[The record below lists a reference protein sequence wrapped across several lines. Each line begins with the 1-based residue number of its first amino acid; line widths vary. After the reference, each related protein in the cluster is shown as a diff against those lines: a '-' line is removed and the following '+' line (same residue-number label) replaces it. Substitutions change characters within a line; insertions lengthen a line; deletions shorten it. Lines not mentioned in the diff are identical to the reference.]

1 MEQGLLSNQNAST
14 SESTHLDSNCS
25 IIYCSDEVG
34 GGGGG
39 SNCESTEVRWS
50 FKPKGKRSNRLVRLE
65 SREEAIYSSGR
76 NVFTSKSRC

>member
-34 GGGGG
+34 GGGGVQTVKVQKLG
-39 SNCESTEVRWS
+39 GVSNQ
-50 FKPKGKRSNRLVRLE
+50 KGKGV
-65 SREEAIYSSGR
+65 ID
-76 NVFTSKSRC
+76 